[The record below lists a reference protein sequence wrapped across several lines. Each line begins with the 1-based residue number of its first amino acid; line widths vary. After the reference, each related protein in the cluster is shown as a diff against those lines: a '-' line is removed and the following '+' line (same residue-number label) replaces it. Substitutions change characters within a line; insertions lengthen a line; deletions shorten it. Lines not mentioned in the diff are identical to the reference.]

1 MFGSLKSL
9 VLTYVN
15 VISSG
20 DLPCME
26 NAVLVLAQIEN
37 LAAMKKVIVQSNQ
50 QIGGINASNLTLTFT
65 SKEKRTSL
73 ESQDWEEAYG
83 SANVPV
89 SFSRPHRLYFLRTL
103 SKNSEVKL
111 ISSPYSFYFLLLH

>member
-50 QIGGINASNLTLTFT
+50 QIGGINASNLSSHIHLQREKDFTGKSGLGRSIWVCQCACKFFQASQTLFFENTFQ
-65 SKEKRTSL
+65 K
-73 ESQDWEEAYG
+73 
-83 SANVPV
+83 
-89 SFSRPHRLYFLRTL
+89 F
-103 SKNSEVKL
+103 
-111 ISSPYSFYFLLLH
+111 